1 MPTDLHVEAPDQRGA
16 LAEIGKALG
25 DAGINLGGG
34 CATTGGGV
42 GHLHL
47 LVEDPD
53 AATAAIEKA
62 GFTVTGRSEPII
74 VTEVDNVPGFLGQVA
89 NKVAEAGVN
98 IEAFYVGTDTRIVL
112 LCSDPAAARAAL
124 DSD

>member
-1 MPTDLHVEAPDQRGA
+1 MPTDLHVEAPDKPGA
-16 LAEIGKALG
+16 LAEIGRALG
-25 DAGINLGGG
+25 NAAINLAGG

-47 LVEDPD
+47 LVKD
-53 AATAAIEKA
+53 ADKATEVIEKA

-74 VTEVDNVPGFLGQVA
+74 ITDVDDVPGFLGQIA
-89 NKVAEAGVN
+89 WTVAEAGVN

-112 LCSDPAAARAAL
+112 ICSDPAAARAAL
-124 DSD
+124 GL